1 MRGWVCGNNMTQIIS
16 KLLNRTSV
24 KWKVLILFCALAGTV
39 GVLLIGLSF
48 AMFANYQDMVVAKRA
63 HYTSDSIVYALET
76 MEGLSQLERYVAI
89 VGAESD
95 VDLLLVFD
103 VATGSVL
110 ASNRGTLQGG
120 NIYSIDDVDLR
131 KSVVRVLNGDDPLS
145 EIRWEGDRASYSV
158 KAPTM
163 VLETGGIVDTLVFV
177 RLKTRYIT
185 AQSSDMAQQLL
196 IALLVGLMLA
206 VLLASKFLYDLIVSP
221 LLKLRDIAQSRAVD
235 TVSMA
240 PFVNRMDEFGEV
252 ARSILV
258 SFTEAR
264 ETAEQFAKQ
273 ARHDSLTG
281 LGNRTMFQ
289 EQLHSCLSHAERSGK
304 LVALMI
310 LDLDHFKEVND
321 TLGHHIGDQLLIAVA
336 DILREN
342 ARDVDTVIR
351 LGGDEFA
358 IIVDEL
364 DQVDGVMAQANR
376 ILEALAKTHLVAGHE
391 VRAEASIGITVY
403 PQDGREPD
411 VLLKNAD
418 LALYRAKDEGRGNIQ
433 LYRHELHLRVIEKN
447 AIERDLRT
455 GIIENQFVLYYQPKI
470 DLETGEI
477 AGAEALIRWKHP
489 DRGLV
494 PPDVFIPVAEDSGI
508 ICDLTDWVLAEACRQ
523 IRAWM
528 DEGVGPVSV
537 AVNVSAL
544 DLRRPDF
551 TDRVAATLIG
561 AGVSPK
567 YLEIE
572 VTESTMMHD
581 VDQVIGT
588 LRRLRAFGVSISI
601 DDFGT
606 GYSSLAYLQ
615 RFPVQRLK
623 IDRSFVMDMSTD
635 INSHAIPKLII
646 DLARNL
652 GVGVLAE
659 GVETQE
665 QRDILTSMGC
675 EEAQGYLFGAPV
687 PAEDFESLLRRNVN
701 FPVRQLEEKEVDE
714 ASSISVA

>member
-1 MRGWVCGNNMTQIIS
+1 MTAIVS
-16 KLLNRTSV
+16 SLLNRMSV
-24 KWKVLILFCALAGTV
+24 KWKVLTLFCTMV
-39 GVLLIGLSF
+39 GVIGILLIGLSF
-48 AMFANYQDMVVAKRA
+48 TLFSNYQDSVVADRA
-63 HYTSDSIVYALET
+63 HHTSDSIVYALET
-76 MEGLSQLERYVAI
+76 MERLSQLERYVAI
-89 VGAESD
+89 VGAEPD
-95 VDLLLVFD
+95 VDILLVID
-103 VATGSVL
+103 LATESVL
-110 ASNRGTLQGG
+110 ASNKGILRGG
-120 NIYSIDDVDLR
+120 NVRSIEDANLQEDILRALSGDV
-131 KSVVRVLNGDDPLS
+131 PMS
-145 EIRWEGDRASYSV
+145 EINWQGDRASYTV
-158 KAPTM
+158 KAPTL
-163 VLETGGIVDTLVFV
+163 VLATGDIVETLVFV
-177 RLKTRYIT
+177 RLKARYIT

-196 IALLVGLMLA
+196 IGLIVGLMLA
-206 VLLASKFLYDLIVSP
+206 VIMVSKFLYDLVISP
-221 LLKLRDIAQSRAVD
+221 LSKLRDITQSRAVD

-240 PFVNRMDEFGEV
+240 PFTRRMDEFGEL
-252 ARSILV
+252 AHSILI
-258 SFTEAR
+258 SYTEAR
-264 ETAEQFAKQ
+264 ETAEKFARQ
-273 ARHDSLTG
+273 ASHDSLTD

-289 EQLHSCLSHAERSGK
+289 ERLHSCLAHAENSGK

-321 TLGHHIGDQLLIAVA
+321 TLGHHIGDQLLIKVA
-336 DILREN
+336 DILRQN
-342 ARDVDTVIR
+342 ARDMDTVIR

-364 DQVDGVMAQANR
+364 DQVDGVIAQANG
-376 ILEALAKTHLVAGHE
+376 ILEALTETHVIGGHD
-391 VRAEASIGITVY
+391 VHIDASIGITVY
-403 PQDGREPD
+403 PQDGRDPD

-418 LALYRAKDEGRGNIQ
+418 LALYRAKEEGRGNIQ
-433 LYRHELHLRVIEKN
+433 LYRHELHLRVIERN
-447 AIERDLRT
+447 AIERDLRI
-455 GIIENQFVLYYQPKI
+455 GINANQFVLYYQPKV
-470 DLETGEI
+470 DLSTGDI
-477 AGAEALIRWKHP
+477 AGVEALIRWRHP

-494 PPDVFIPVAEDSGI
+494 APDVFIPVAEESGI
-508 ICDLTDWVLAEACRQ
+508 ICDLTDWVLTEACRQ
-523 IRAWM
+523 IREWM

-635 INSHAIPKLII
+635 VNSHAIPRLII

-665 QRDILTSMGC
+665 QREILTTMGC

-687 PAEDFESLLRRNVN
+687 PAETLESLLRRKVN
-701 FPVRQLEEKEVDE
+701 FPARQLEETSDDE

>member
-1 MRGWVCGNNMTQIIS
+1 MTNIVS
-16 KLLNRTSV
+16 SLLNRMSV
-24 KWKVLILFCALAGTV
+24 KWKVLILFCTMV
-39 GVLLIGLSF
+39 GVIGILLIGLSF
-48 AMFANYQDMVVAKRA
+48 TLFSNYQDSVVADRA
-63 HYTSDSIVYALET
+63 HHTSDSIVYALET
-76 MEGLSQLERYVAI
+76 MERLSQLERYVAI
-89 VGAESD
+89 VGAEPD
-95 VDLLLVFD
+95 VDILLVID
-103 VATGSVL
+103 LATGSVL
-110 ASNRGTLQGG
+110 ASNKGILRDG
-120 NIYSIDDVDLR
+120 NVRSIEDANLR
-131 KSVVRVLNGDDPLS
+131 EDILRVLSGDVPMS
-145 EIRWEGDRASYSV
+145 EINWQGDRASYIV
-158 KAPTM
+158 KAPT
-163 VLETGGIVDTLVFV
+163 LILATGDVVETLVFV
-177 RLKTRYIT
+177 RLKARYIT

-196 IALLVGLMLA
+196 IGLIVGLMLA
-206 VLLASKFLYDLIVSP
+206 VIMASKFLYDLVISP
-221 LLKLRDIAQSRAVD
+221 LSKLRDITQSRAVD
-235 TVSMA
+235 KVSMA
-240 PFVNRMDEFGEV
+240 PFTRRMDEFGEL
-252 ARSILV
+252 ARGILT
-258 SFTEAR
+258 SYTEAR
-264 ETAEQFAKQ
+264 ETAEQFAWQ
-273 ARHDSLTG
+273 AQHDSLTD

-289 EQLHSCLSHAERSGK
+289 ERLHTCLAHAERSGK

-321 TLGHHIGDQLLIAVA
+321 TLGHHIGDQLLIKVA
-336 DILREN
+336 DILRQN
-342 ARDVDTVIR
+342 VRDIDTVIR

-364 DQVDGVMAQANR
+364 DQVDGVISQANG
-376 ILEALAKTHLVAGHE
+376 ILEALTETHVVGGHD
-391 VRAEASIGITVY
+391 VHIDASIGITVY
-403 PQDGREPD
+403 PHDGRDPD

-418 LALYRAKDEGRGNIQ
+418 LALYRAKEEGRGNIQ
-433 LYRHELHLRVIEKN
+433 LYRHELHLRVIERH
-447 AIERDLRT
+447 AIERDLRI
-455 GIIENQFVLYYQPKI
+455 GINANQFVLYYQPKV
-470 DLETGEI
+470 DLSTGDI
-477 AGAEALIRWKHP
+477 AGVEALIRWRHP
-489 DRGLV
+489 ERGLV
-494 PPDVFIPVAEDSGI
+494 APDVFIPVAEESGI
-508 ICDLTDWVLAEACRQ
+508 ICDLTDWVLTEACRQ
-523 IRAWM
+523 IREWM

-572 VTESTMMHD
+572 VTESTMMRD

-623 IDRSFVMDMSTD
+623 IDRSFVMDMSMD
-635 INSHAIPKLII
+635 VNSHAIPRLII

-665 QRDILTSMGC
+665 QREILTSMGC

-687 PAEDFESLLRRNVN
+687 PAETVESLLRRKVN
-701 FPVRQLEEKEVDE
+701 FPARQLEETNADE